1 MEALRSNASQAGI
14 NLTIVQEPFSTVTT
28 TIYSCDASTGAG
40 CSWQMGADSGWE
52 YYAYPSGE
60 QLFKTGGSGNSG
72 GYSNSEADT
81 LINGTLTQ
89 PGLAPM
95 YTYENY
101 IAKEVPVIYLPTPA
115 YQITVYKS
123 NLKGVLPQDPSLNV
137 YPETWSLDK

>member
-1 MEALRSNASQAGI
+1 
-14 NLTIVQEPFSTVTT
+14 
-28 TIYSCDASTGAG
+28 
-40 CSWQMGADSGWE
+40 MGADSGWE

-72 GYSNSEADT
+72 SYSNHQADK
-81 LINGTLTQ
+81 LINATLTE

-101 IAKEVPVIYLPTPA
+101 LQKQLPVIYLPTPA

-123 NLKGVLPQDPSLNV
+123 ALKGVLPQDPSLNI
-137 YPETWSLDK
+137 YPERWS